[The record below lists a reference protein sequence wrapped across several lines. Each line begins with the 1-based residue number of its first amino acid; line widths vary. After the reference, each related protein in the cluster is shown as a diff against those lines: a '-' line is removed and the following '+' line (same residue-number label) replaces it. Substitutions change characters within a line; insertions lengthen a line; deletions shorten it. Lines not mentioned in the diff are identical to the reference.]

1 MGRVNSPGAGK
12 MTDEALLSHTNP
24 LIGIDFFL
32 VIGKEGAWLCYRKGR
47 DQAQSQRRLSREGMG
62 NRQGLLLC
70 WRNEGLNSASDSL
83 SRSGFPTPRETGR
96 DR

>member
-1 MGRVNSPGAGK
+1 MPGY
-12 MTDEALLSHTNP
+12 
-24 LIGIDFFL
+24 
-32 VIGKEGAWLCYRKGR
+32 VIE
-47 DQAQSQRRLSREGMG
+47 REGRG
-62 NRQGLLLC
+62 STSNGEERQGRNGKSSRMTSLFC

>member
-1 MGRVNSPGAGK
+1 
-12 MTDEALLSHTNP
+12 
-24 LIGIDFFL
+24 
-32 VIGKEGAWLCYRKGR
+32 
-47 DQAQSQRRLSREGMG
+47 MG